1 MRLVGRPARAG
12 VAAALGLAL
21 AVTGGLAATASAST
35 PAAGLRYVALADSTV
50 QTNAPRLGTYTS
62 SRMSVEVSLAPR
74 DESGLN
80 ARLSALYTKGNRN
93 YHHWLVKGQ
102 FDKLYAP
109 ASAKRTAVEKY
120 LAGHGLRV
128 QRSASPFLVRAV
140 GSSQQVSAAF
150 GTTLNT
156 YREPG
161 QARFFA
167 NSGPVR
173 LPATL
178 APGVVGVVGL
188 TNTMHT
194 QPADDAALPSRGP
207 AHPTSSTSCETPYPT
222 AAQQEAF
229 VTSGTLFPF
238 GYGDGPGC
246 SGLTPSQ
253 VNSIYGAPDVGA
265 SGKGAG
271 VTVGIIN
278 FSGYESDAAT
288 IWGQEFYGSGYI
300 PSVQNVEVDG
310 GPVNPDC
317 PTGDPCPA
325 SGNGYL
331 GDVEGDLDIQRV
343 LAVAPDAKIVVYQ
356 APNDTTGQTN
366 LDVYTEAADAD
377 AASTVTTSFVYP
389 ECGLPE
395 SFFQAE
401 GTIFEQMA
409 TQGQGMFS
417 ASGDWGAVGCSVI
430 GGGDQLNVIDPAS
443 QPWVTGVGGTSFEGR
458 NPGTNSTPG
467 YPANAEQ
474 AWDSDNLCQVSST
487 VVDGQTGY
495 EWCDDSTQITGG
507 GFAGGGGSSQY
518 WGMPWWQSGTGVI
531 SSYTT
536 YGNGSTNCAEAADG
550 TACREVP
557 DVSMDAD
564 TYTGYA
570 TNCGEATAS
579 DANSECYA
587 LESEESVP
595 GWFSV
600 AGTSSASPL
609 WAGIAADM
617 DSHANGR
624 LGFLNPLL
632 YQLLQIEP
640 SRYFNDI
647 TGAGQTITSDGYFP
661 TTPGYDEAT
670 GIGSPKMA
678 MLITSP

>member
-1 MRLVGRPARAG
+1 MSLVGRRARAG
-12 VAAALGLAL
+12 VAAVLGLAMT
-21 AVTGGLAATASAST
+21 VMTGGLAASASASASAVRYL
-35 PAAGLRYVALADSTV
+35 PLAGSALDTH
-50 QTNAPRLGTYTS
+50 APKLGTYST

-74 DESGLN
+74 DEAGLN
-80 ARLSALYTKGNRN
+80 ARLRAEYTKGNPD
-93 YHHWLVKGQ
+93 YHHWLAKGQ
-102 FDKLYAP
+102 FDELYAP
-109 ASAKRTAVEKY
+109 TGAKRAAVATY
-120 LAGHGLRV
+120 LTGHGLRV

-161 QARFFA
+161 QAQFFA
-167 NSGPVR
+167 NSAPAR

-178 APGVVGVVGL
+178 ASGVQGVIGL

-194 QPADDAALPSRGP
+194 RPADDVAVPSRGP
-207 AHPTSSTSCETPYPT
+207 AHSTASSCQTPYPT
-222 AAQQEAF
+222 AAQQSAY

-253 VNSIYGAPDVGA
+253 INSIYGAPDAGA

-288 IWGQEFYGSGYI
+288 IWGQEFYGSGYT

-395 SFFQAE
+395 SFFQSE

-409 TQGQGMFS
+409 MQGQGMFS
-417 ASGDWGAVGCSVI
+417 ASGDWGAVSCSAI

-443 QPWVTGVGGTSFEGR
+443 QPWVTGVGGTSFEGY
-458 NPGTNSTPG
+458 NPGANSAPG
-467 YPANAEQ
+467 HPANAEQ

-487 VVDGQTGY
+487 EVDGQTGY
-495 EWCDDSTQITGG
+495 EWCDDPTQITGG

-536 YGNGSTNCAEAADG
+536 YGNGSTNCEEAADG

-570 TNCGEATAS
+570 TSCGEATAS

-587 LESEESVP
+587 LGSEESVP

-617 DSHANGR
+617 DSYGNGR
-624 LGFLNPLL
+624 FGFLNPLL
-632 YQLLQIEP
+632 YELLEIEP
-640 SRYFNDI
+640 ARYFNDI
-647 TGAGQTITSDGYFP
+647 TGAGQAITSDGYFP
-661 TTPGYDEAT
+661 ATAGYDEAT

-678 MLITSP
+678 ALITVP

>member
-1 MRLVGRPARAG
+1 MSLAGRQARA
-12 VAAALGLAL
+12 VLAAALGLGITAM
-21 AVTGGLAATASAST
+21 TGGLAASAST
-35 PAAGLRYVALADSTV
+35 APAAGPYVSLASSALDTH
-50 QTNAPRLGTYTS
+50 APEVGTYVS

-80 ARLSALYTKGNRN
+80 TLLSGLYTKGNRS
-93 YHHWLVKGQ
+93 YHRWLAKGQ

-109 ASAKRTAVEKY
+109 TSASQAAVGKY
-120 LAGHGLRV
+120 LAGYGLSV
-128 QRSASPFLVRAV
+128 QRSGSPFLVRAV
-140 GSSQQVSAAF
+140 GSSKQVSAAF
-150 GTTLNT
+150 GTTLDN

-161 QARFFA
+161 QAQFFA
-167 NSGPVR
+167 NSGPAR

-178 APGVVGVVGL
+178 ASGVQGVIGL
-188 TNTMHT
+188 TDTMHT
-194 QPADDAALPSRGP
+194 HAADDVALPSRGP
-207 AHPTSSTSCETPYPT
+207 AQASASCETPYPT
-222 AAQQEAF
+222 AAQQAAF
-229 VTSGTLFPF
+229 VTSGTAFPF

-246 SGLTPSQ
+246 SGLTPTQ
-253 VNSIYGAPDVGA
+253 INSIYGAPNVGA

-288 IWGQEFYGSGYI
+288 IWGQEFYGSGYT

-310 GPVNPDC
+310 GPVTPDC

-325 SGNGYL
+325 AGNGYL

-366 LDVYTEAADAD
+366 LDVYTAAADAD
-377 AASTVTTSFVYP
+377 VASTVTTSFIYP
-389 ECGLPE
+389 ECGLPV
-395 SFFQAE
+395 SFYQAE
-401 GTIFEQMA
+401 DTIFEQMA

-417 ASGDWGAVGCSVI
+417 ASGDWGAVSCSAI

-443 QPWVTGVGGTSFEGR
+443 QPWVTGVGGTSFEGW
-458 NPGTNSTPG
+458 NPSTDATPG
-467 YPANAEQ
+467 YQANAEQ

-487 VVDGQTGY
+487 EVDGQTGY
-495 EWCDDSTQITGG
+495 EWCDAPTQITGG
-507 GFAGGGGSSQY
+507 GEAGGGGSSQY
-518 WGMPWWQSGTGVI
+518 WGMPWWQTGPGVD

-536 YGNGSTNCAEAADG
+536 YGNESTNCSLATDG

-570 TNCGEATAS
+570 TNCGDATAS
-579 DANSECYA
+579 DANSECYP
-587 LESEESVP
+587 LESKESVP

-600 AGTSSASPL
+600 AGTSSSSPL

-617 DSHANGR
+617 DSYGKGR
-624 LGFLNPLL
+624 FGFLNPLL
-632 YQLLQIEP
+632 YQLLETDA

-647 TGAGQTITSDGYFP
+647 TVGSDGYFP
-661 TTPGYDEAT
+661 TTAGYDEAT
-670 GIGSPKMA
+670 GIGSPKIA
-678 MLITSP
+678 GLLADVS